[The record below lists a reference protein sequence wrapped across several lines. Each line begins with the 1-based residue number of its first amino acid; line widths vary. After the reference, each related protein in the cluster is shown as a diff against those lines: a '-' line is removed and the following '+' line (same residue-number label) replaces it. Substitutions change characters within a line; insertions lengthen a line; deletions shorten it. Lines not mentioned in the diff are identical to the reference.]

1 MKAMVINEFGGS
13 EQFTQNDIAEPIVKA
28 GHVVV
33 RIAASSVNTI
43 DMMIRQSGADL
54 PFAPPLPNGV
64 LGMDFAGTIEAV
76 GEGVTEYKVGD
87 EVYGCAGG
95 LGALQ
100 GSLAEKILADARLIA
115 HKPASLSMK
124 EAAAIPLVGITA
136 FEGLTR
142 ALTGEGQK
150 VLIHGGAGGVG
161 HIAVQL
167 ANYMKA
173 EVFATGGSDEQK
185 VIIESLGA
193 TYIDYRNE
201 SVEDYVNKHTDD
213 SGFDVIFD
221 TVGGNNLQNSFA
233 AAKLNGQVSTTLSLL
248 ETDLSPVHFRGL
260 SLNVVFML
268 LPMIHNVGREAHGE
282 ILKQLASIIDAGALK
297 PIIDKEDFTLEQIA
311 QAHDRLASGKAV
323 GKVVVTVD

>member
-13 EQFTQNDIAEPIVKA
+13 EQFIQSDIPEPIVKA
-28 GHVVV
+28 GHVIV

-54 PFAPPLPNGV
+54 PFAPQLPNGV

-76 GEGVTEYKVGD
+76 GEGVTHYKIGD

-95 LGALQ
+95 LGDLQ
-100 GSLAEKILADARLIA
+100 GSLAEKMLADVRLIA
-115 HKPASLSMK
+115 HKPSSLSMK

-142 ALTGEGQK
+142 ALIGEGQK
-150 VLIHGGAGGVG
+150 VLVHGGAGGVG

-167 ANYMKA
+167 AKHMKA
-173 EVFATGGSDEQK
+173 TVFATGGSEEQK
-185 VIIESLGA
+185 DIIESLGA
-193 TYIDYRNE
+193 TYIDFRSE
-201 SVEDYVNKHTDD
+201 SVEDYVGKYTDG

-233 AAKLNGQVSTTLSLL
+233 AAKLNGQISTTLSLL

-282 ILKQLASIIDAGALK
+282 ILKELARIVDAGALK
-297 PIIDKEDFTLEQIA
+297 PIIDAEDYTFEQIA
-311 QAHDRLASGKAV
+311 QAHDRLAGGKAV

>member
-13 EQFTQNDIAEPIVKA
+13 EQFTQTDIAQPEIKA
-28 GHVVV
+28 GHVIV

-54 PFAPPLPNGV
+54 PFAPQLPGV

-76 GEGVTEYKVGD
+76 GEGVTNFNVGD

-95 LGALQ
+95 LADLQ
-100 GSLAEKILADARLIA
+100 GALAEKMLADVRLIA
-115 HKPASLSMK
+115 HKPKALTMK

-136 FEGLTR
+136 YEGLTR
-142 ALTGEGQK
+142 ALTSEGQN
-150 VLIHGGAGGVG
+150 VLVHGGAGGVG

-173 EVFATGGSDEQK
+173 NVFATGGSDEQK
-185 VIIESLGA
+185 SIIESFGA
-193 TYIDYRNE
+193 SYIDYRSE
-201 SVEDYVNKHTDD
+201 SVDDYVAKHTDGV
-213 SGFDVIFD
+213 GFDVIFD
-221 TVGGNNLQNSFA
+221 TVGGNNLQNSFT

-282 ILKQLASIIDAGALK
+282 ILHILSKIIDEGALK
-297 PIIDKEDFTLEQIA
+297 PIIDAEDFTFEQIA
-311 QAHDRLASGKAV
+311 QAHDRLASGKAI
-323 GKVVVTVD
+323 GKVVVTVN